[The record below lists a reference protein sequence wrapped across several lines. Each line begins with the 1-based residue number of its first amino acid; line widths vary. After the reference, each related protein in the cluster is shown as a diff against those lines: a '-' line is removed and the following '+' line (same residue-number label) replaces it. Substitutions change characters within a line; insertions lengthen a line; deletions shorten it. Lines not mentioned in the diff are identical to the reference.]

1 MSWFSVKFVYLRL
14 KQLYFILFVR
24 TDASREKFLD
34 FGSFKDDAHDK
45 IIYIF
50 VFNEFA
56 TL

>member
-1 MSWFSVKFVYLRL
+1 MKFVYLRL